1 MRSLVLVLVLFLCT
15 AGSILPAQER
25 GTNFT
30 TDLGFV
36 NAAGNTSV
44 TSFDFAERLLI
55 VGEGWK
61 LQQTF
66 AVLYGRT
73 DGEPSAEQ
81 VRASVRGDH
90 TLFGRLAV
98 YGLVRWDRNRFAGL
112 HRRLEEGIGL
122 ALRFKTPQSYEFDV
136 ELGFGATQE
145 VNTDR
150 VASAFQTGRA
160 ASRFRQYL
168 SKKAYLQQTV
178 EFIPNFETSTD
189 FRFQSE
195 SSLVAPLTGVIALK
209 AGYVVRFDN
218 LPEPGFRKSD
228 RVLTTGIQLNW

>member
-1 MRSLVLVLVLFLCT
+1 VRAVVLLLLLGAPCSSLL
-15 AGSILPAQER
+15 AQAP
-25 GTNFT
+25 GTSFI

-44 TSFDFAERLLI
+44 TSFDFAERLVI

-66 AVLYGRT
+66 AALYGRT
-73 DGEPSAEQ
+73 DGEQSAEQ
-81 VRASVRGDH
+81 VRASLRADH

-112 HRRLEEGIGL
+112 HRRLEEGMGL

-136 ELGFGATQE
+136 EVGFGATQE

-150 VASAFQTGRA
+150 VASAFQTGRV

-168 SKKAYLQQTV
+168 AEKAYLQQTG
-178 EFIPNFETSTD
+178 EFIPNFETATD

-209 AGYVVRFDN
+209 VGYVVRFDN